1 MRHLLTAGRIL
12 YRSLE
17 IFLLL
22 IALWFLLA
30 FILPAFEVNSD
41 FTPAQKGIKIFIHS
55 NGVHTD
61 FVVPV
66 HTDVISWDTVVN
78 PANFG
83 ADSTYTHV
91 SFGWGNKKFYIETPT
106 WNDLTFS
113 TAVIAAFGLGDAA
126 MHVTYYKSPP
136 RESERTIAYVISEEQ
151 YRNLISHIIVTFRHD
166 ESGAMLIDHPGYGYH
181 DRFYEAHGHYSFIK
195 TCNEWTGDGME
206 ATGLPVG
213 IWTPMEPSIMRA
225 K

>member
-1 MRHLLTAGRIL
+1 MRYLLATGRIL

-17 IFLLL
+17 VLLLL

-30 FILPAFEVNSD
+30 FILPEFKVNND
-41 FTPAQKGIKIFIHS
+41 FSSPAKGVKIFIHS

-66 HTDVISWDTVVN
+66 RTSVIRWDTVVH
-78 PANFG
+78 PADFG

-113 TAVIAAFGLGDAA
+113 TAIIAAFGLGDAA
-126 MHVTYYKSPP
+126 MHVTYYKSAP
-136 RESERTIAYVISEEQ
+136 RESERTISYVISEEQ
-151 YRNLISHIIVTFRHD
+151 YRNLISHISGTFRYD
-166 ESGAMLIDHPGYGYH
+166 ENGMMLIDHPGYGYH
-181 DRFYEAHGHYSFIK
+181 DRFYEAQGHYSFIK

-206 ATGLPVG
+206 ATGLPAG
-213 IWTPMEPSIMRA
+213 IWTPMEPSIMRTE
-225 K
+225 